1 MSNVRAVIAVFVMI
15 LGASCAWA
23 ETTPTRSPSIRI
35 QGRSDVIVTE
45 PEVRLGDIAHIESAS
60 VGDDQKIVQL
70 RTISLGKSPRAG
82 DSAVIE
88 GATIL
93 EQMRSAGIRLDSV
106 FYSLPRQV
114 KITRA
119 FREVSTDELQRA
131 LDSFLTKQ
139 EKHLD
144 VKKIVMEQPVKI
156 PTDSFGVEVV
166 GLQATQPGH
175 FGVDYRSV
183 AGSDE
188 VRFQMKALADE
199 WRLMPVASK
208 PLKKGEVISA
218 GDVQLNRINGI
229 AVSRDMV
236 EELGDIVGKTLTRD
250 VGQGE
255 MFQSKSVVLPPVI
268 TAGSR
273 VSMLYRHGRLEAS
286 AAGVA
291 LESGAAQQEIKVRND
306 ASQKIVTARVVERG
320 LVEVEAR

>member
-1 MSNVRAVIAVFVMI
+1 
-15 LGASCAWA
+15 
-23 ETTPTRSPSIRI
+23 
-35 QGRSDVIVTE
+35 VTE

-60 VGDDQKIVQL
+60 IGDDEKIVQL

-82 DSAVIE
+82 DSVVIE
-88 GATIL
+88 GGTIL
-93 EQMRSAGIRLDSV
+93 EQMRSTGIRLDSV
-106 FYSLPRQV
+106 LYSLPRQV
-114 KITRA
+114 RVTRA
-119 FREVSTDELQRA
+119 FREVSPDELQRA

-144 VKKIVMEQPVKI
+144 IKKIVMEQPVKI

-166 GLQATQPGH
+166 GLQATRPGH

-199 WRLMPVASK
+199 WRLMPVAAK
-208 PLKKGEVISA
+208 PLKKGQVVSA
-218 GDVQLNRINGI
+218 ADVQLNRIHGI
-229 AVSRDMV
+229 AVAREMI
-236 EELGDIVGKTLTRD
+236 EQLGDVVGKTLTRD

-255 MFQSKSVVLPPVI
+255 MFQAKAVTLPPVI

-286 AAGVA
+286 AVGVA
-291 LESGAAQQEIKVRND
+291 LESGAAQQEIKVRNED
-306 ASQKIVTARVVERG
+306 SQKTVTARVVDKG

>member
-1 MSNVRAVIAVFVMI
+1 MI
-15 LGASCAWA
+15 LSVSSASADSQSA
-23 ETTPTRSPSIRI
+23 RAPSIRI

-45 PEVRLGDIAHIESAS
+45 PEIRLGDIAHIDSAS

-70 RTISLGKSPRAG
+70 RTLSVGKSPRAG
-82 DSAVIE
+82 DSAVID

-106 FYSLPRQV
+106 LYSLPRQV
-114 KITRA
+114 KVTRA
-119 FREVSTDELQRA
+119 FREVSTDELQKA
-131 LDSFLTKQ
+131 LDSFLMRQ
-139 EKHLD
+139 DKHLD
-144 VKKIVMEQPVKI
+144 IKKIVMEQPVKI
-156 PTDSFGVEVV
+156 PTDSFGIEVV

-183 AGSDE
+183 AGADE

-199 WRLMPVASK
+199 WRLMPVAVR
-208 PLKKGEVISA
+208 PLKKGDVIGA
-218 GDVQLNRINGI
+218 ADVQLNRINSV
-229 AVSRDMV
+229 AVSREMV

-255 MFQSKSVVLPPVI
+255 MFQAKAVILPPVI

-273 VSMLYRHGRLEAS
+273 VSMMYRHGLLEAS

-291 LESGAAQQEIKVRND
+291 LESGAVQQEIKVRNEG
-306 ASQKIVTARVVERG
+306 SQKVVTARVVDKG